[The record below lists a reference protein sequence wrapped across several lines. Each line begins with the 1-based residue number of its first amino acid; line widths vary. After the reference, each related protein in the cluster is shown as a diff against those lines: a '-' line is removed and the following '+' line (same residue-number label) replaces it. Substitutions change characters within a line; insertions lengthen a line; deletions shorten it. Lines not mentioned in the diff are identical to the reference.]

1 MAKKLY
7 VGNLA
12 YTMTEEELRSTFE
25 EYGTV
30 VSAQVVRDRSTGK
43 AKGFGFVEMAKDEEA
58 QAAIAALDGVEVLG
72 RALKVNEARPKEEK
86 GESFHPRSGGN
97 RRY

>member
-12 YTMTEEELRSTFE
+12 YTMTEEELRNTFE

-58 QAAIAALDGVEVLG
+58 QAAISALDGVEVLG

-86 GESFHPRSGGN
+86 GGSFQPRSGGN

>member
-1 MAKKLY
+1 
-7 VGNLA
+7 
-12 YTMTEEELRSTFE
+12 MTEEELRTTFE

-86 GESFHPRSGGN
+86 GGSSFQPRSGGN